1 MTAPLSS
8 NISPPALQILNL
20 DMNVNVTRRLA
31 DLCAW
36 TEAWQLEDGRLKQQ
50 VELLDPNRRA
60 DVLRG
65 SQLASLRRQ
74 LALKITQQPVYLD
87 PDTVRQAGFASL
99 RQHLASQYA
108 HLDTDD
114 RLVWLTNLYFLL
126 TPTLRALIEKLDT
139 IRRYRSMGQQRCF
152 LVGGVSGAG
161 KSSLLNWY
169 AVNYLPVVQAK
180 RNYVPV
186 IKIDAPVSNRSPK
199 PLFQRMLLACGAA
212 TLRGDEEHYL
222 QLLELYFQQCGV
234 ELLIVDEVEH
244 ITQPGLRRRFL
255 ELSNLTGVP
264 IVCASCN
271 PIAWAVGDAEVQGR
285 WNDYFELTQFTGPR
299 LDAFLTMLDLLLPFE
314 QDGHLGLREIT
325 DEASRKTVDGPA
337 HYIEQW
343 TDGILREVMVLLMD
357 ACFKAISTRQPRLT
371 LDILNQ
377 AWRDI
382 KRAKVVNFLDILR
395 AGMESPMSEDW
406 FFEFLPLRPGPYA
419 GECLSGYLLRLAD
432 LNGCTILWD
441 LVGDL
446 FPTWDAPQ
454 QIDKLKWEYP
464 LKDWGRIPLRTGL
477 TPGELTRL
485 TVTPW
490 VEKFRLPPDL
500 HRSIYMSPGHF
511 LKNLVNPVLR
521 VCPLCSAVPT
531 LSATALAVIACDCLP
546 RTWLFASR
554 EMFSLWRYTD
564 TE

>member
-1 MTAPLSS
+1 MNPQFPLDVSH
-8 NISPPALQILNL
+8 PALQLLNL
-20 DMNVNVTRRLA
+20 DMKVNVSRRLA
-31 DLCAW
+31 ELGAW
-36 TEAWQLEDGRLKQQ
+36 TESWQLEDGRLRRQ

-65 SQLASLRRQ
+65 SQLSSLRRQ
-74 LALKITQQPVYLD
+74 LALKITQQPVYLE
-87 PDTVRQAGFASL
+87 PEKVRQAGFARL
-99 RQHLASQYA
+99 RQHLVPQYA
-108 HLDTDD
+108 QLDTND
-114 RLVWLTNLYFLL
+114 RLLWLTNLYFLL

-139 IRRYRSMGQQRCF
+139 IRRYRSIGQRRCF

-169 AVNYLPVVQAK
+169 AVNYLPVVQAG

-244 ITQPGLRRRFL
+244 ITQPGLRRRLL

-271 PIAWAVGDAEVQGR
+271 PIEWAAGDAEVQGR
-285 WNDYFELTQFTGPR
+285 WNDYFELTQFTGSR

-325 DEASRKTVDGPA
+325 DESGKKTIAGPA

-343 TDGILREVMVLLMD
+343 TDGILREIMVLLMD
-357 ACFKAISTRQPRLT
+357 ASFKAIAAKQPCLS

-382 KRAKVVNFLDILR
+382 KRAKVVNFLDVLR
-395 AGMESPMSEDW
+395 A
-406 FFEFLPLRPGPYA
+406 R
-419 GECLSGYLLRLAD
+419 SGAAYD
-432 LNGCTILWD
+432 
-441 LVGDL
+441 
-446 FPTWDAPQ
+446 
-454 QIDKLKWEYP
+454 
-464 LKDWGRIPLRTGL
+464 
-477 TPGELTRL
+477 
-485 TVTPW
+485 
-490 VEKFRLPPDL
+490 
-500 HRSIYMSPGHF
+500 
-511 LKNLVNPVLR
+511 
-521 VCPLCSAVPT
+521 
-531 LSATALAVIACDCLP
+531 
-546 RTWLFASR
+546 
-554 EMFSLWRYTD
+554 
-564 TE
+564 

>member
-1 MTAPLSS
+1 MKALLTS
-8 NISPPALQILNL
+8 NISPPALRILNL
-20 DMNVNVTRRLA
+20 DMNVNVTQRLA

-36 TEAWQLEDGRLKQQ
+36 ARAWQLEDERLKQQ

-65 SQLASLRRQ
+65 SQLSSLRRQ
-74 LALKITQQPVYLD
+74 LSLKITQQPVYLD

-99 RQHLASQYA
+99 RQHLASQYT
-108 HLDTDD
+108 HLGTDE

-169 AVNYLPVVQAK
+169 AVNYLPVVQAR

-271 PIAWAVGDAEVQGR
+271 PIAWAAGDAEVQGR

-325 DEASRKTVDGPA
+325 DETSRKTMDGPA

-357 ACFKAISTRQPRLT
+357 ACFKAITTRQPRLT

-395 AGMESPMSEDW
+395 A
-406 FFEFLPLRPGPYA
+406 R
-419 GECLSGYLLRLAD
+419 
-432 LNGCTILWD
+432 NG
-441 LVGDL
+441 
-446 FPTWDAPQ
+446 
-454 QIDKLKWEYP
+454 
-464 LKDWGRIPLRTGL
+464 
-477 TPGELTRL
+477 
-485 TVTPW
+485 VTY
-490 VEKFRLPPDL
+490 V
-500 HRSIYMSPGHF
+500 
-511 LKNLVNPVLR
+511 
-521 VCPLCSAVPT
+521 
-531 LSATALAVIACDCLP
+531 
-546 RTWLFASR
+546 
-554 EMFSLWRYTD
+554 
-564 TE
+564 